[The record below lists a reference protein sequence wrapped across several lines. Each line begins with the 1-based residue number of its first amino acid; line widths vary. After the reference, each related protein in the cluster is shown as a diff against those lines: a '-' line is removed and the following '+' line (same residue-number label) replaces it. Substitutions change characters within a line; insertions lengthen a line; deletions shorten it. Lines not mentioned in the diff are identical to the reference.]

1 MAFFPEIDEE
11 KTIANAKRKLKE
23 YPRWKRV
30 VGEPGTQKVT
40 QVFTFDLRNPGG
52 SPNRAVEK
60 LAINRVDAEAELDA
74 IENAVSRIIVPEYRR
89 IIYEKFLNPEPLYNF
104 ELYNI
109 FHVSQTQ
116 FYGILHNALLAFAE
130 QYRDGQWIAYENR
143 NGSENPLE

>member
-23 YPRWKRV
+23 YPRWKRIA
-30 VGEPGTQKVT
+30 GEPGTQKVT

-74 IENAVSRIIVPEYRR
+74 IEYAISNLHVPTYRR
-89 IIYEKFLNPEPLYNF
+89 ILYERYLNHKPLSDVRIYDNLFLSE
-104 ELYNI
+104 
-109 FHVSQTQ
+109 SQYYE
-116 FYGILHNALLAFAE
+116 FKRAALLAFAE
-130 QYRDGQWIAYENR
+130 LYRE
-143 NGSENPLE
+143 GSLIVHGF